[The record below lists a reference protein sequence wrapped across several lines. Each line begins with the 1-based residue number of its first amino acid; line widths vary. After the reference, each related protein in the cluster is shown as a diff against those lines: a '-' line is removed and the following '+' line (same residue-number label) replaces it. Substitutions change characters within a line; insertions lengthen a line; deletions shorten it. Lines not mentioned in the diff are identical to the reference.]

1 MLGRGAPFDNLLD
14 NDRLNEGADDL
25 DVPSDQDSLGNSNL
39 NENNNNL
46 DSADN
51 DEIPIPITSQDNNE
65 PAVEIIN
72 SPIIISNNNNK
83 RDDGHDNSNNNN
95 DINNTAR
102 EAMKETLRPKRNPKG
117 HRFRGWTHPREFN
130 IWSSRSD
137 AGINTATNDNSN
149 DSNNI
154 DSNDTNNN
162 NDNDRAWWRNNSRCF
177 EIDYICHRPKSN
189 QWAYT
194 TSTKWKQ
201 KQSQQVV
208 FQPTMEL
215 KPSAH
220 KYDGGRYNAEV
231 RIGIKVDSPSRVKE
245 RGGEEEED
253 HYI

>member
-51 DEIPIPITSQDNNE
+51 NDEIPIPIPITSQDNNDNE

-83 RDDGHDNSNNNN
+83 RDDGYDN

-117 HRFRGWTHPREFN
+117 YRFRGWTHPREFN

-137 AGINTATNDNSN
+137 AGINTDNNNDDANS
-149 DSNNI
+149 DNNG
-154 DSNDTNNN
+154 SNDTNNN

-177 EIDYICHRPKSN
+177 EIDYICHVRRRRRTIIFDNQPNKSLDV
-189 QWAYT
+189 Q
-194 TSTKWKQ
+194 
-201 KQSQQVV
+201 
-208 FQPTMEL
+208 
-215 KPSAH
+215 
-220 KYDGGRYNAEV
+220 
-231 RIGIKVDSPSRVKE
+231 
-245 RGGEEEED
+245 
-253 HYI
+253 